1 MRDII
6 VLLLLSFAM
15 TAQAQVVDTLA
26 YDEMQNVYDGMTLAV
41 ITNFPGESDA
51 VYNARFSPAEKCWIK
66 AVQVGFGQVKFQPL
80 SGPDTLEI
88 LVYDAD
94 ENTKP
99 WFKNVVKTYRAI
111 LGDQGFPAPNMNS
124 GDPLT
129 QAKRGVLTKTLNPP
143 IPIAPKRDF
152 LIGVKMRSRQRMI
165 INEGVWRG
173 FHLAI
178 KPNVAEFNRY
188 RRYQITLDLAGT
200 KNTLATEK
208 LYVSLYIRAIVEYA
222 PDLQD
227 TILVSVEDQAQPR
240 SIALSPL
247 FPNPV
252 DRSRSVSGPGVSIV
266 YSLTNDTRVRLT
278 LYDML
283 GRKVAT
289 LREGAMEQGQHVVT
303 VNTTDLAPGQYMVVL
318 STPEKSLTRK
328 LVVTR

>member
-1 MRDII
+1 MRNTI
-6 VLLLLSFAM
+6 VLLLLSFAL
-15 TAQAQVVDTLA
+15 TAQAQVLDTLA
-26 YDEMQNVYDGMTLAV
+26 YDEMRDVYDGMTLAV

-51 VYNARFSPAEKCWIK
+51 VYNVRFSPADKCWIK
-66 AVQVGFGQVKFQPL
+66 AVQIGFGQVKFQPL

-88 LVYDAD
+88 FVYDAD

-111 LGDQGFPAPNMNS
+111 LGNEGFPPPNINTN
-124 GDPLT
+124 DPLS

-143 IPIAPKRDF
+143 IPVAPKRDF
-152 LIGVKMRSRQRMI
+152 LIGVKMRSRQHMV
-165 INEGVWRG
+165 INQGIWRG
-173 FHLAI
+173 FHLAM

-200 KNTLATEK
+200 KNSLATEK
-208 LYVSLYIRAIVEYA
+208 LYVSLFIRAIVEYA
-222 PDLQD
+222 PNLQD
-227 TILVSVEDQAQPR
+227 TTLVGVENEAQPH
-240 SIALSPL
+240 SITLSPL

-252 DRSRSVSGPGVSIV
+252 RQSRSVSTPPVSIAYV
-266 YSLTNDTRVRLT
+266 LPTVAPVRLD

-289 LREGAMEQGQHVVT
+289 LHEGATAAGKHVVT
-303 VNTTDLAPGQYMVVL
+303 VDTGNLAAGQYMVVL
-318 STPEKSLTRK
+318 STPGKVLTRK